1 MDLEVRHLRLVT
13 AVAEHRS
20 LTKAGDVL
28 HLTQSALSHQ
38 LSDIEHRLGAKLF
51 LRLNKR
57 MLLTPAGERLLE
69 SARSVL
75 SELECAEDAI
85 RNGLKPRAVP
95 LRISTEC
102 YTSYHWLPAVL
113 KPFRQQF
120 PGVDVRIDAMST
132 TRPLTPL
139 VEGKLDLALMTST
152 VRDSRLA
159 VRPLFEDEHVAIVA
173 PGHRFASRPHVRPA
187 DFREERL
194 FTYVPRDESSFVTEI
209 LEPAGVLPASIE
221 PVQLT
226 EALIEM
232 VKAGLGVA
240 VLARWAVTPHVRDGS
255 LRAVRVTPHG
265 YYRHWHAVVPKHLAD
280 ADYIAGFVRMLID
293 HAPRDQARLPTP
305 VPPPD
310 VVLPFGGRRAAR

>member
-1 MDLEVRHLRLVT
+1 VDLAIRHLRLVT

-38 LSDIEHRLGAKLF
+38 LSDIEQRLGTKLF

-57 MLLTPAGERLLE
+57 MVLTPSGERLLE

-75 SELECAEDAI
+75 TELDCTEDAI
-85 RNGLKPRAVP
+85 RNGLQPRPVP

-102 YTSYHWLPAVL
+102 YTTYHWLPAVL
-113 KPFRQQF
+113 KPFKQEF
-120 PGVDVRIDAMST
+120 PNVDVRIDAGST
-132 TRPLTPL
+132 RRPLTPL
-139 VEGKLDLALMTST
+139 IEGKLDLALMTSP
-152 VRDSRLA
+152 VRDARLA

-173 PGHRFASRPHVRPA
+173 PGHRLAARPHLRPS

-194 FTYVPRDESSFVTEI
+194 FTYVPRDESRFVSEI

-240 VLARWAVTPHVRDGS
+240 VLARWAVMPHVRDGS
-255 LRAVRVTPHG
+255 LRAVRVTAQG
-265 YYRHWHAVVPKHLAD
+265 YYRHWHAAMPKHLAD
-280 ADYIAGFVRMLID
+280 ADYLTAFVRLLIE
-293 HAPRDQARLPTP
+293 HAPRGTSRE
-305 VPPPD
+305 
-310 VVLPFGGRRAAR
+310 VLPFGRRRVAR